1 MKCISFSLLIVPT
14 SPLNFELSVVT
25 STLLMASWS
34 PPNPVRGHI
43 TAYTV
48 YCNSSAQ
55 QAYPEI
61 SNSVVLASITV
72 DGDST
77 MMSIPE
83 LTPFTSYDCHVTAST
98 SIGEGSPSNTATART
113 AEAGTCIH
121 ACIVVNFMT
130 FYNNI
135 CNAPHSS

>member
-1 MKCISFSLLIVPT
+1 
-14 SPLNFELSVVT
+14 
-25 STLLMASWS
+25 MASWS

-61 SNSVVLASITV
+61 SNSAVLASITV

-98 SIGEGSPSNTATART
+98 SVGEGPPSNTDTAIT

-121 ACIVVNFMT
+121 ACIVVNFML